1 MLINN
6 SHFHPRQVHTEGI
19 TYAVLFLLFLF
30 LVTIVLYNLLNALA
44 VSDTQEIK
52 RDAKLIDLNQRIITM
67 HESEEAIFKRNSR
80 MGNWLKM
87 VISMFPKTLPDG
99 NVMIKPNRSSRIYVK
114 QNDSIILNDWLHN
127 RLKFLKPDVKFSTEI
142 MKEIQ
147 KLLLTR
153 REEQTIAA
161 VRKLKESRNEK
172 LANDVIKI
180 SELLSAIQINVT
192 QLQSDIYSIKKRVN
206 L

>member
-1 MLINN
+1 M
-6 SHFHPRQVHTEGI
+6 
-19 TYAVLFLLFLF
+19 
-30 LVTIVLYNLLNALA
+30 A

-52 RDAKLIDLNQRIITM
+52 RDAKLIDLNQRILTM
-67 HESEEAIFKRNSR
+67 HDSETAIFRRHSR

-99 NVMIKPNRSSRIYVK
+99 NITVKPNRSYRIYTK
-114 QNDSIILNDWLHN
+114 QNEPIILNDWLPN
-127 RLKFLKPDVKFSTEI
+127 RLKFLKPDVKFNSDI

-147 KLLLTR
+147 KLLIAR
-153 REEQTIAA
+153 REEQTVTS

-172 LANDVIKI
+172 LANDIIKI
-180 SELLSAIQINVT
+180 SEMISDIQINVT
-192 QLQSDIYSIKKRVN
+192 KLQSDLYSLKKRAN